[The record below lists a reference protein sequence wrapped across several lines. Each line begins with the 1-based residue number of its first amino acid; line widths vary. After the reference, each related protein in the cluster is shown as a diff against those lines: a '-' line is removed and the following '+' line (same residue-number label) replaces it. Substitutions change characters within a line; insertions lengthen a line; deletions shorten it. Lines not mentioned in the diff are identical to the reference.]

1 MFSALA
7 ISMPLSAAD
16 RVDRMM
22 DAFRATRGDYN
33 LNQSWTGLLIFL
45 AVAAFIAL
53 VVMVIKSY
61 WRQWNASS
69 PRILFMQICRAQKLK
84 WPQRILLWRLAQ
96 SQNLAEPASLFLRPE
111 CFEIGRL
118 TVEMRPYR
126 EELQILKEVL
136 FSEPSHEKNLGSG
149 NGGFFK
155 TELSNFALPVS
166 QVPPTLDLPQW
177 NADSGIGVE

>member
-7 ISMPLSAAD
+7 ISMPFSAAD

-22 DAFRATRGDYN
+22 EAFRASRGDYN

-53 VVMVIKSY
+53 VGMVIKSY

-96 SQNLAEPASLFLRPE
+96 SQKLAEPASLFLQPE

-136 FSEPSHEKNLGSG
+136 FSEANHVMNSGSG
-149 NGGFFK
+149 NGGSFK
-155 TELSNFALPVS
+155 AELSNFALPVS
-166 QVPPTLDLPQW
+166 QNPPALDLLEW
-177 NADSGIGVE
+177 NSNSGIGVE